1 MLKSLLALS
10 VGLYLLL
17 SLLYWQAIPTGESP
31 DEPGHLQCIEQV
43 ARYGRIPITE
53 PKPTGEWWGPGVVL
67 SGRMCYHMPLYYLI
81 AGSLQKVIAGITDSP
96 LHFEFPEH
104 NSAFGETGV
113 MFQQISKDASLQ
125 ETVPPPLASTRL
137 LSILLGLVI
146 LVAANRVAAKVFPQQ
161 PAASV
166 LATALVAGWPQFV
179 FLSRSISNDVL
190 AMAFAAALLAVLM
203 QVGSPNRFPL
213 AALLSAGA
221 IAAKLS
227 MVFTLAVVVIAWAL
241 EIWKF
246 PDERGRYLRGL
257 LISVGIWLFTLGALL
272 LNPTTHQHLIGSG
285 SYWTQQAGKTL
296 DPHYWLD
303 VLALLIESG
312 WGRFGWM
319 NVALPTWQAY
329 LWWGFIAVACIV
341 GLLHAWRA
349 ADELTP
355 KIRLI
360 LLLVW
365 MAGIAAS
372 VVRINLVVFQPQ
384 FRFALASLPVFAALS
399 AGGIISVLHKQPRSQ
414 WIAVAVI
421 LVFMLGANIW
431 IIRTVLLPLYDG

>member
-1 MLKSLLALS
+1 MWKSLLALS

-53 PKPTGEWWGPGVVL
+53 PEPVGEWWGPGVVL

-81 AGSLQKVIAGITDSP
+81 AGSLQTVIAGITDSS

-104 NSAFGETGV
+104 NPAFGETGV

-125 ETVPPPLASTRL
+125 ETVSSPLLASTRW
-137 LSILLGLVI
+137 LSILLGLVT
-146 LVAANRVAAKVFPQQ
+146 LVAANRVATKVFPQQ
-161 PAASV
+161 PATPV

-190 AMAFAAALLAVLM
+190 ATAFAAALLVVLVR
-203 QVGSPNRFPL
+203 VGSPNRFPL

-241 EIWKF
+241 EIWNF
-246 PDERGRYLRGL
+246 DDERGRYLRGL
-257 LISVGIWLFTLGALL
+257 LISVGIWLLTLGALL
-272 LNPTTHQHLIGSG
+272 SNATIRQHLVGSG
-285 SYWTQQAGKTL
+285 SYWTQQAGKTF
-296 DPHYWLD
+296 DPQYWLD

-319 NVALPTWQAY
+319 NVALPAWQAY

-341 GLLHAWRA
+341 GLVHAWRV
-349 ADELTP
+349 ADEPAP

-384 FRFALASLPVFAALS
+384 FRFALASLPVFAALG
-399 AGGIISVLHKQPRSQ
+399 AGGIISGASQATAITVDCRRGYIGLHVGRQHLDHQNCSSP
-414 WIAVAVI
+414 
-421 LVFMLGANIW
+421 LV
-431 IIRTVLLPLYDG
+431 

>member
-1 MLKSLLALS
+1 MWKSLLALS

-17 SLLYWQAIPTGESP
+17 SVLYWQAIPTGESP

-43 ARYGRIPITE
+43 ARYGRMPITE

-81 AGSLQKVIAGITDSP
+81 AGLLQTVIAGVTDSP

-104 NSAFGETGV
+104 NPAFGETGV
-113 MFQQISKDASLQ
+113 MFQQISKGASLQ

-137 LSILLGLVI
+137 LSVLLGLVT

-161 PAASV
+161 PGAPV

-190 AMAFAAALLAVLM
+190 ATALAATLLLVLVR
-203 QVGSPNRFPL
+203 VGSPDRFPL

-227 MVFTLAVVVIAWAL
+227 MVFTLAVVVITWAL

-257 LISVGIWLFTLGALL
+257 LISVGIWLLTLGALL
-272 LNPTTHQHLIGSG
+272 SHPTIRQHLVGSG
-285 SYWTQQAGKTL
+285 SYWTRQAGKTF
-296 DPHYWLD
+296 DPQYWLD

-329 LWWGFIAVACIV
+329 LWWGFIAVACAV
-341 GLLHAWRA
+341 GLVHAWRV
-349 ADELTP
+349 ADEPAP
-355 KIRLI
+355 KIRLFM
-360 LLLVW
+360 LLVW
-365 MAGIAAS
+365 MVGIVAS

-414 WIAVAVI
+414 WIAVVVT